1 MRNCSVH
8 LCVFF
13 FSGDGILGAGSCGG
27 VPILFSRN
35 SGLVSVTPR
44 ESVSLLAEDLEE
56 SLASSVGG
64 RGSEVR
70 WSTDHLAFALSAF
83 HTRRKGR
90 QRRKAGVKS
99 VLVLLLSYLGPL
111 SQDLVGLSHFFC
123 FVLGISECVCRC
135 FQVTSLKTRSWN
147 SVRFLLSFTFP
158 GCALAGW
165 VLEWFAEPRT
175 AQWQSTHCPAALGR
189 CLLA

>member
-1 MRNCSVH
+1 M
-8 LCVFF
+8 
-13 FSGDGILGAGSCGG
+13 GAGSCGG

-99 VLVLLLSYLGPL
+99 VLVLLLPSLGPL
-111 SQDLVGLSHFFC
+111 SQDSCSWASVIPSALSSASLSRMCVSLFPSHQGLGTTSASSSPLPS
-123 FVLGISECVCRC
+123 LGARWQDGCWNG
-135 FQVTSLKTRSWN
+135 SLS
-147 SVRFLLSFTFP
+147 P
-158 GCALAGW
+158 GQHSDSPPT
-165 VLEWFAEPRT
+165 V
-175 AQWQSTHCPAALGR
+175 
-189 CLLA
+189 